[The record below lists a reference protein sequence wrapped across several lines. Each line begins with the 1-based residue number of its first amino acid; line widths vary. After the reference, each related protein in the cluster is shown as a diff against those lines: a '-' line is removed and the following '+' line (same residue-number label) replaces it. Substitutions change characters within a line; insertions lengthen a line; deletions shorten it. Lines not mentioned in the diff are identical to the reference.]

1 MLRLLAK
8 GRVRSHKHISIVLI
22 AVAIVVWTLYCFI
35 PEGVYITKIIDLPV
49 RKPPRTVVSI
59 STFSQRVFLMR
70 ECLDSVFAQSQLP
83 DRVIITIPR
92 TFRALQETTAAG
104 WSDVSVQT
112 AWHNETEADMVDWFC
127 KYVGAQHEYH
137 VNTDLHKTS
146 YVYEIGTLT
155 VQFLDNDEE
164 WGPGTK
170 LIGALLLEKDPDT
183 VIVTLDDDVVYST
196 DTVKWLSTHMHPN
209 VSLSYACEMWDLSR
223 SSIIAYGMWTVF
235 DLYMTTPRVC
245 DGWLSGWTG
254 VAHHVSSFR
263 PDIWTF
269 LQSLPTACFD
279 NDDMWLSAYVAR
291 QGVTKIYAPQVVKHV
306 KHVRNLKYS
315 LSTNV
320 RKREK
325 SYSCARHLF
334 PFEGQTSTY
343 A

>member
-1 MLRLLAK
+1 
-8 GRVRSHKHISIVLI
+8 
-22 AVAIVVWTLYCFI
+22 
-35 PEGVYITKIIDLPV
+35 
-49 RKPPRTVVSI
+49 
-59 STFSQRVFLMR
+59 MR

-92 TFRALQETTAAG
+92 TFRALQKTTAAG
-104 WSDVSVQT
+104 WSDVPAQT

-127 KYVGAQHEYH
+127 KYVGAKYEYH
-137 VNTDLHKTS
+137 VNSDVHKTS

-170 LIGALLLEKDPDT
+170 LIGALLLEKDPNT
-183 VIVTLDDDVVYST
+183 VIVTFDDDVVYST
-196 DTVKWLSTHMHPN
+196 DTVKWLSTHMRHN
-209 VSLSYACEMWDLSR
+209 VSLSYACEMWDVSR
-223 SSIIAYGMWTVF
+223 STIIAYGMWTVF

-245 DGWLSGWTG
+245 DGWLSGWTA

-263 PDIWTF
+263 PDVWTF
-269 LQSLPTACFD
+269 LQSLPVACFD

-291 QGVTKIYAPQVVKHV
+291 QGVTKVYAPQVVTHV

-325 SYSCARHLF
+325 AHSCARHLF
-334 PFEGQTSTY
+334 PFEGQT
-343 A
+343 